1 MPLPNR
7 EYYPIEKAAKKLN
20 CDIDDLIHFIAMRK
34 MNFWINICLHETLF
48 FSEYKNADSYDF
60 CDDDEECG
68 NDIKHH
74 YISKNKLTETTLNGI
89 FDSLIHSETFSRN
102 DSGEIITKCHE
113 WKKFIS
119 WSEFHK
125 LKVSPSEI
133 LEKNYKQP
141 IRGYPKTI
149 KLSINGLMNV
159 TEVSADIENITRYN
173 NEDTEVSFIAISS
186 PNRNEFSD
194 HVFTYIYNRKIKIN
208 DIYISQDELETI
220 NNGGRLYSY
229 PINKKEAASGHST
242 KTQNAQA
249 KVIKTLIEAIGG
261 RHAANHPR
269 NAIDNPNSELN
280 KALDRA
286 GVKLPASGVT
296 VDKWLKG
303 ID

>member
-7 EYYPIEKAAKKLN
+7 EYYPIEKAAKKLD
-20 CDIDDLIHFIAMRK
+20 CDVDDLIHFIAMRK

-48 FSEYKNADSYDF
+48 FSEYKNVDSYDF
-60 CDDDEECG
+60 FDDDECN
-68 NDIKHH
+68 NDIKYH
-74 YISKNKLTETTLNGI
+74 YISKNKLVETTLNSI
-89 FDSLIHSETFSRN
+89 FDSLIHSETTSLD
-102 DSGEIITKCHE
+102 DSGEVISKCHDWE
-113 WKKFIS
+113 KFTS

-125 LKVSPSEI
+125 LKASPSKT
-133 LEKNYKQP
+133 LEKNNKQS
-141 IRGYPKTI
+141 IRGYPETI

-173 NEDTEVSFIAISS
+173 NEDAEVGFIAISS

-194 HVFTYIYNRKIKIN
+194 HLFTYIYNKKIKIN
-208 DIYISQDELETI
+208 DIYISQDELEII

-229 PINKKEAASGHST
+229 PINKKEAASGYST
-242 KTQNAQA
+242 KTKNAQA

-261 RHAANHPR
+261 KHAASHPR

-280 KALDRA
+280 KTLDRA

-296 VDKWLKG
+296 VEKWLKG